1 MFHWLVLFAAIVAEV
16 AGTTL
21 LASVRGSHPI
31 LAHILM
37 ASCVAL
43 SFYLLSVAMRRVP
56 MGVAYAVWEGV
67 GLMLLTLISWFVLAE
82 PLGIAKAGAFVLIL
96 AGVWLVKGAVDE
108 TDSTAAAPASAG

>member
-21 LASVRGSHPI
+21 LASIRGSHPV
-31 LAHILM
+31 LAHVLM

-67 GLMLLTLISWFVLAE
+67 GLMLITVLSWFLLAE

-96 AGVWLVKGAVDE
+96 AGVWLVKGAAGEVE
-108 TDSTAAAPASAG
+108 TGPATPVGAG